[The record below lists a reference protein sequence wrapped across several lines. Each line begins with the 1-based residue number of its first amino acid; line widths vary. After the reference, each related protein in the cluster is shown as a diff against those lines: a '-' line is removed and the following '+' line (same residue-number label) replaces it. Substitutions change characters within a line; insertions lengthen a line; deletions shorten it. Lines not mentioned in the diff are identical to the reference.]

1 MSNTVRI
8 GRSVMRLFQ
17 TPACRRR
24 LVAAAVL
31 LGVPLLTPIAIAATS
46 TTAAA
51 VNGAVPA
58 WATDGPRLGDV
69 FDVDIGANAAPASK
83 PAMQAAVDAAL
94 HDWLTW
100 RRPNLIE
107 AWEQYQ
113 YMRHLMVPA
122 YQAAGLP
129 ESLLFGILA
138 KESGGRVHAVSRVGA
153 AGPLQFMPGT
163 GARFGLTRDGDFDQ
177 RFDPTLSARANVAY
191 LNERFAEHGYD
202 LALALAAYNGG
213 EGRVRRLAGSAAQA
227 SFWNDEIRARLPR
240 ETQDYVPGV
249 LAAAILF
256 EEPERFGLRFPDID
270 ATPGQV
276 SLTTSRTLGEIA
288 ICLGQAAESR
298 TGWFRVLRNL
308 NPRLEPF
315 DPLPPGTLIALPAVL
330 EPAYRARCT
339 GEAGL
344 LAARLHAS
352 RDDRRPRELV
362 YTVRRGDTLSSI
374 ARNHR
379 CGSATAIARDNGI
392 SAPRYLIRPGQQ
404 LRLSGCSL

>member
-1 MSNTVRI
+1 MVESVQ
-8 GRSVMRLFQ
+8 GGWSVMRLFEAPSSVSGWCLLIAVLAGAPLSI
-17 TPACRRR
+17 T
-24 LVAAAVL
+24 AAADTAP
-31 LGVPLLTPIAIAATS
+31 G
-46 TTAAA
+46 AAA
-51 VNGAVPA
+51 VNGAVSVVEL
-58 WATDGPRLGDV
+58 DGPRLGDV
-69 FDVDIGANAAPASK
+69 FDIVLGANAAPAGGS
-83 PAMQAAVDAAL
+83 AMQAAVDAAL

-113 YMRHLMVPA
+113 YMRYLMVPA

-138 KESGGRVHAVSRVGA
+138 KESGGRVHAVSRAGA
-153 AGPLQFMPGT
+153 AGPLQFMRAT
-163 GARFGLTRDGDFDQ
+163 GERFGLRRDGDFDQ

-213 EGRVRRLAGSAAQA
+213 EGRVRRLAGGAAQA

-256 EEPERFGLRFPDID
+256 EEPERYGLRFPEVD
-270 ATPGQV
+270 ASPGQV
-276 SLTTSRTLGEIA
+276 ALTAPRTLGEVA
-288 ICLGQAAESR
+288 ICLGQAADSR

-315 DPLPPGTLIALPAVL
+315 DPLPAGTLIALPAVL
-330 EPAYRARCT
+330 EPVYQQRCA
-339 GEAGL
+339 GDAGL

-374 ARNHR
+374 ARSHR
-379 CGSATAIARDNGI
+379 CGTATAIARDNGI
-392 SAPRYLIRPGQQ
+392 AAPRYLIRPGQQ